1 MTTATPRPTA
11 LPHALLAPQ
20 PCQWLPHA
28 PLAPQPS
35 EQLPHARLVPK
46 PSVRTARPDEAA
58 ALAALSR
65 PFVRS
70 GALRERPVSL
80 YATRAADFLLLEAP
94 DGTLDGCVGLRTYPA
109 DAGRSTCERPGV
121 VYNFCVAAHRQGS
134 GAGAGLLRAVLA
146 MARARSLDAVFTAT
160 TGGAGLFLRYG
171 FTRTTPC
178 QAPRSWADSLDPRRN
193 AQVLV
198 SRG

>member
-1 MTTATPRPTA
+1 MSHRRPPA
-11 LPHALLAPQ
+11 
-20 PCQWLPHA
+20 
-28 PLAPQPS
+28 
-35 EQLPHARLVPK
+35 
-46 PSVRTARPDEAA
+46 RTARPDEAD

-80 YATRAADFLLLEAP
+80 YAAHAADFLVLEAP
-94 DGTLDGCVGLRTYPA
+94 DGTLDGCVGLRAYPA
-109 DAGRSTCERPGV
+109 DTREGCERAGV

-146 MARARSLDAVFTAT
+146 TARAQALDALFTAT
-160 TGGAGLFLRYG
+160 TGSGGLFLRYG
-171 FTRTTPC
+171 FTPTTAHR
-178 QAPRSWADSLDPRRN
+178 APRPWAQSLDPRRD

-198 SRG
+198 RTW

>member
-1 MTTATPRPTA
+1 MTTATPRPA
-11 LPHALLAPQ
+11 VLPHALAAPTTT
-20 PCQWLPHA
+20 
-28 PLAPQPS
+28 
-35 EQLPHARLVPK
+35 
-46 PSVRTARPDEAA
+46 VRTARPDEAA

-80 YATRAADFLLLEAP
+80 YAAHAADFLVLQAP
-94 DGTLDGCVGLRTYPA
+94 DGTLDGCVGLRAYPA
-109 DAGRSTCERPGV
+109 DPEEGRERAGV

-146 MARARSLDAVFTAT
+146 TAHARSLDALFTAT

-171 FTRTTPC
+171 FTPTTAHR
-178 QAPRSWADSLDPRRN
+178 APRPWVESLDPRRG
-193 AQVLV
+193 ARVLV
-198 SRG
+198 RTW